1 MFSKFYHL
9 NWTYSKTRDMIWV
22 GCTFSHQSAE
32 VQFVMFYWLYKTC
45 SGRRPYS
52 STTDNSLDFYTNK
65 TKQQLQTNIL
75 SLIGPWRN
83 VKRCLRFFWAK
94 LKLAIICFLLLGRE
108 NSAEILVSVW
118 QEEKNFEVQF
128 WNAAISKYIQLAFS
142 CVMEKLLI
150 FYMYEI

>member
-1 MFSKFYHL
+1 MGLEETSSVAYDL
-9 NWTYSKTRDMIWV
+9 GELQACNYS
-22 GCTFSHQSAE
+22 
-32 VQFVMFYWLYKTC
+32 
-45 SGRRPYS
+45 
-52 STTDNSLDFYTNK
+52 
-65 TKQQLQTNIL
+65 
-75 SLIGPWRN
+75 
-83 VKRCLRFFWAK
+83 
-94 LKLAIICFLLLGRE
+94 FLVLGRE